1 MIFFS
6 SRCWELV
13 KTLMFLQTL
22 AHFERQIETRKIRV
36 SILQQLDHSQTL
48 AVVVE
53 PAMTAHA
60 FGQHLLA
67 GVAKRRMS
75 QVVRK
80 GDGFRE
86 IFIQAQ
92 GASDRPT
99 DRRDF
104 NGMRQARA
112 QMVTG
117 PVEENLRLVLQP

>member
-36 SILQQLDHSQTL
+36 SILQQLHHSQTL

-75 QVVRK
+75 QVARK
-80 GDGFRE
+80 GERFRE
-86 IFIQAQ
+86 ILMQSQCATYLP
-92 GASDRPT
+92 SDRL
-99 DRRDF
+99 DF
-104 NGMRQARA
+104 
-112 QMVTG
+112 
-117 PVEENLRLVLQP
+117 